1 MQLAEVGLGVKGE
14 PVAVG
19 ASLTGF
25 SALVLVV
32 NILARNFKTSVAL
45 TLDEAPLLLLL
56 LVLLVLLL
64 LLPPLPLLLLL
75 MLLSLVP

>member
-19 ASLTGF
+19 ASLTGC

-56 LVLLVLLL
+56 RGGHDQGEAEETQEGQRS
-64 LLPPLPLLLLL
+64 
-75 MLLSLVP
+75 LSHG